1 MNGPVNMRTL
11 IVDDEPVARQIL
23 REGLNALGGVEI
35 IGEAADGQ
43 MALTLIHSLEPD
55 LVFLDLQMPVL
66 GGFEM
71 LSRLQGPRLP
81 VIVIVTAYD
90 QHAIR
95 AFEAGAID
103 YLLKPVSEARL
114 GQSLERARRLSQSRL
129 QVVESVAQLQDAAP
143 SPASNPGAARV
154 RKIVGKLNEEY
165 FLLNPN
171 EVLAFQAEGDITWII
186 TMKQRYQATLNL
198 KGIEERLAGSLFR
211 RIHRNA
217 LVNVNQIRKM
227 SMITSQRWLVTLH
240 NGQEFVASKRMVK
253 SVRDVL
259 SW

>member
-1 MNGPVNMRTL
+1 MRTL

-35 IGEAADGQ
+35 IGEAADGET
-43 MALTLIHSLEPD
+43 ALNLIHSLEPG

-71 LSRLQGPRLP
+71 LSRLQGPHLP

-114 GQSLERARRLSQSRL
+114 QQSLERAKRLSQNRL
-129 QVVESVAQLQDAAP
+129 RVIESVAQLQDAAP
-143 SPASNPGAARV
+143 APGNSSAARV
-154 RKIVGKLNEEY
+154 RKIIGKLNEEY
-165 FLLNPN
+165 FLLNPS
-171 EVLAFQAEGDITWII
+171 EVLAFQADGDITWII

-198 KGIEERLAGSLFR
+198 KAIEERLAGSLFR
-211 RIHRNA
+211 RIHRSV

-227 SMITSQRWLVTLH
+227 SMLTSQRWLVTLH